1 MSKCSCGYATH
12 SKDEFCNHLVI
23 GWNDIIIDHII
34 R

>member
-12 SKDEFCNHLVI
+12 SKDEFCNHLVN
-23 GWNDIIIDHII
+23 GWNDIRIDHII